1 MLRGRWGQCEH
12 SVWEEPRRAEIGPRP
27 RLQWSSAELR
37 GVLHWGVGQ
46 EYEEFEITSHLERE
60 KMYNDLASA
69 MSITVEHKEMIS
81 QQLKDLNEYC
91 SGKTDLLQPLLA
103 RD

>member
-1 MLRGRWGQCEH
+1 M
-12 SVWEEPRRAEIGPRP
+12 
-27 RLQWSSAELR
+27 
-37 GVLHWGVGQ
+37 LHWGVGQ